1 MCGPFLFFLILIPV
15 VELSLLIRIGSK
27 IGVFQTVWLVAL
39 TAAVGLYFVRKQGL
53 SVLQKLQTPG
63 PDMTSQMLEGPLLA
77 LAALCLLIPGFVTDT
92 LGTLLIVPPI
102 RRMVARAWLARI
114 VERSGVDN
122 GGGIHFTVHGFG
134 EQPFEASQSP
144 NGPMSDDE
152 ETVVTITAKEP
163 EALAALPPPPEQE
176 SDEIPDP

>member
-1 MCGPFLFFLILIPV
+1 MCGPLLFLLVLIPV

-27 IGVFQTVWLVAL
+27 IGVLQTVGLVAL
-39 TAAVGLYFVRKQGL
+39 TAAIGLYFVRKQGL

-92 LGTLLIVPPI
+92 LGTLLIVPPV
-102 RRMVARAWLARI
+102 RRWVARAWLARLM
-114 VERSGVDN
+114 ERSTIQD

-134 EQPFEASQSP
+134 EQPFD
-144 NGPMSDDE
+144 GPQPPYNPMPDDE
-152 ETVVTITAKEP
+152 ETVVTITEKEP
-163 EALAALPPPPEQE
+163 EVPIALPSP
-176 SDEIPDP
+176 SDEDETPQT